1 MTEHALIMC
10 REPGRHSTLDKGHED
25 FFRKMLIQETSNLG
39 RWWTNIPKF
48 ISELLVR
55 EKKGFTGETGK
66 SQEYAGGAVCRTA
79 HLAPIIILKFVGP

>member
-1 MTEHALIMC
+1 MLVEKE
-10 REPGRHSTLDKGHED
+10 RG

-39 RWWTNIPKF
+39 RWWTSIPKF

-66 SQEYAGGAVCRTA
+66 SQEYAGGALCRTA
-79 HLAPIIILKFVGP
+79 HLAPIIILKLVGP